1 MPSNPGYHRGRMSGF
16 WAVFW
21 LAIILKIP
29 IAALFA
35 IIWWAL
41 REPPVPEA
49 EREDGGGGSRRDP
62 HPRIRP
68 PQPPRRG
75 PHANPPPPAPVRMR
89 VARSGTRR
97 PES

>member
-1 MPSNPGYHRGRMSGF
+1 MSGF

-49 EREDGGGGSRRDP
+49 DRDDGGGGSSRDP
-62 HPRIRP
+62 HPRIR
-68 PQPPRRG
+68 RRAHRG
-75 PHANPPPPAPVRMR
+75 ACGW
-89 VARSGTRR
+89 RSAGRACRTASAERAASWR
-97 PES
+97 SADALVPNR